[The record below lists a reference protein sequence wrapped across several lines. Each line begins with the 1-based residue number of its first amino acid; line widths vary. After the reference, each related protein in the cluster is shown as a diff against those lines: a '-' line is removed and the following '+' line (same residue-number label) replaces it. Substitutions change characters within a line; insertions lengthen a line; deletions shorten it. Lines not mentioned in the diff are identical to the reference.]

1 LQDGIIS
8 PAYHIPRTA
17 AGPALMQGEHE
28 FTTDEEDNEDD
39 ADFSGFDE
47 PIMIR
52 MMANMQ
58 A

>member
-1 LQDGIIS
+1 
-8 PAYHIPRTA
+8 
-17 AGPALMQGEHE
+17 MQGEHE